1 MFSTLGGQTLQQGRK
16 GLQLAARQAE
26 VLDFLRAAGVQEGCY
41 SGAAVPEPCFVEHL
55 GGGPEELNPYRSLDS
70 NRMALSG
77 RGSWD
82 IARHLEPALLLP
94 FLDPLTLRTF
104 EPQPSPGP
112 TFQREDR
119 RQVLGLLKKWDDLG
133 LLSLVEGPR
142 DDSELTRICGAF
154 KDPSRDRQI
163 GDRRNV
169 NNKEARIADGPSRRL
184 PAGSVLCK
192 LSCPRWTHAL
202 FGSCVDRKD
211 FYHQALVSAP
221 RAASNAIE
229 PVFELRAFL
238 GCQAHAAYLAH
249 ADHSFCAQCPS
260 GVFKPSS
267 VLVDAEVKVHGAFR
281 SLLQGDHAGV
291 EFAASGHEGLLRSFG
306 VLGDPP
312 QGRLLNRCPVA
323 SSVSTWTGLIIDDL
337 FSISC
342 EPAVAHPDASLAQPG
357 PSAGHVPASAS
368 EVLLRRA
375 KEAYARERLPGSDEK
390 DQFSR
395 RVFTVAGAQ
404 VDASPESVAEGG
416 VYVGLPAS
424 RRLALSFASLQ
435 VASLPLPYAG
445 AG

>member
-1 MFSTLGGQTLQQGRK
+1 MHSAPTALFPLPLPYDGLFAKRSRRRTQRRRLPHLCKVVVHVLVMALNFLYTCGRFVPAEALRRVPSEAQSGVFDRLMGFVRASARLGGQTLQQGRK

-70 NRMALSG
+70 NRVVLSG

-94 FLDPLTLRTF
+94 FLEPLTLRTF

-142 DDSELTRICGAF
+142 DDSELTRIL
-154 KDPSRDRQI
+154 RDRQI

-202 FGSCVDRKD
+202 FGTCVDRKD

-221 RAASNAIE
+221 RAASNAIG

-306 VLGDPP
+306 VLGD
-312 QGRLLNRCPVA
+312 R
-323 SSVSTWTGLIIDDL
+323 TGLIIDDL

-342 EPAVAHPDASLAQPG
+342 ELWRT
-357 PSAGHVPASAS
+357 
-368 EVLLRRA
+368 LM
-375 KEAYARERLPGSDEK
+375 LP
-390 DQFSR
+390 
-395 RVFTVAGAQ
+395 
-404 VDASPESVAEGG
+404 
-416 VYVGLPAS
+416 
-424 RRLALSFASLQ
+424 
-435 VASLPLPYAG
+435 
-445 AG
+445 

>member
-1 MFSTLGGQTLQQGRK
+1 MYR
-16 GLQLAARQAE
+16 
-26 VLDFLRAAGVQEGCY
+26 RAATPGLT
-41 SGAAVPEPCFVEHL
+41 VPEPCFVEHL

-82 IARHLEPALLLP
+82 IARHLEPSLLLP
-94 FLDPLTLRTF
+94 FLEPLAF
-104 EPQPSPGP
+104 SGP
-112 TFQREDR
+112 TLKREDR

-133 LLSLVEGPR
+133 LLSLVEGPC
-142 DDSELTRICGAF
+142 DDFELTRIFGAF

-221 RAASNAIE
+221 RAASNAIG
-229 PVFELRAFL
+229 PVFELRAFPRVPGACCL
-238 GCQAHAAYLAH
+238 PG
-249 ADHSFCAQCPS
+249 
-260 GVFKPSS
+260 S

-323 SSVSTWTGLIIDDL
+323 SLVSTWTGLIIDDL

-342 EPAVAHPDASLAQPG
+342 EPAVAHPDGSLAQPG
-357 PSAGHVPASAS
+357 PASAS

-375 KEAYARERLPGSDEK
+375 KEAYARERLPGSDEQ

-395 RVFTVAGAQ
+395 QVFTVAGAQ
-404 VDASPESVAEGG
+404 VDASPESVALSMWAF
-416 VYVGLPAS
+416 LPPVAS
-424 RRLALSFASLQ
+424 RCRSLPCRLPPRGTS
-435 VASLPLPYAG
+435 VRSLPLPYAG
-445 AG
+445 VG